1 MVAITTKYLSQTVF
15 SSLSFCLMPNFPMI
29 GNQSEMGAEKRVLV
43 VVTAMLRSVWSLW
56 LVTVR
61 LSLTQEEEKL
71 LTLNTALP
79 FQPPLILSESLSP
92 FFGPSKILVEAFI
105 CLKSYRRTVWAL
117 SLVDIQVSSIKIRTV
132 ITKYQRGQQIFR
144 LIFSN
149 LNKVDIYNPLLF
161 ST

>member
-15 SSLSFCLMPNFPMI
+15 SSLTFCLMPNFPMI
-29 GNQSEMGAEKRVLV
+29 GNQSEMGVERRVLV

-92 FFGPSKILVEAFI
+92 FFGPSRILLEAFI
-105 CLKSYRRTVWAL
+105 CLKSYRRTLWAL
-117 SLVDIQVSSIKIRTV
+117 SLVQVTSIKIRTV

>member
-29 GNQSEMGAEKRVLV
+29 GNQCEMGEESISGGQ
-43 VVTAMLRSVWSLW
+43 VTAWSLW
-56 LVTVR
+56 APVWQR
-61 LSLTQEEEKL
+61 SQRDEL
-71 LTLNTALP
+71 LTIKTQP
-79 FQPPLILSESLSP
+79 SPPLPSSLSATTDLNRKFVALFWSP
-92 FFGPSKILVEAFI
+92 HKILLEAFI
-105 CLKSYRRTVWAL
+105 CLKSYRRTLWAL
-117 SLVDIQVSSIKIRTV
+117 SLVQVTSIKIRTV

-149 LNKVDIYNPLLF
+149 LNKVDIYNPFLS